1 MIWYQKQMKN
11 LTFLYKYMLVW
22 NKLLMQNEIIID
34 NKKQRKSVREKKDR
48 VLVNLRRERRIR
60 LREKNRQKPKHNS
73 LVAQKRKVKYV

>member
-48 VLVNLRRERRIR
+48 VLVNLRR
-60 LREKNRQKPKHNS
+60 KAN
-73 LVAQKRKVKYV
+73 